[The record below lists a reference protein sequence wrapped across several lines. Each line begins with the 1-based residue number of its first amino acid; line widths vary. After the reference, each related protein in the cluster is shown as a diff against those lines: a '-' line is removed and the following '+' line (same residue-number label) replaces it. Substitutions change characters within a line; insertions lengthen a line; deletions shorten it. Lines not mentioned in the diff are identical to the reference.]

1 MLLRLA
7 EPLIELVFF
16 PFLLRQAW
24 KGVAEFDR
32 PGHQRAGAQRHLH
45 RICRHD
51 EEAHNMEVNAAVS
64 HNVLAVLARRI
75 LGRQVLG
82 GCWVSVAE
90 PGLDA
95 AAAPGYVCS

>member
-1 MLLRLA
+1 
-7 EPLIELVFF
+7 
-16 PFLLRQAW
+16 
-24 KGVAEFDR
+24 
-32 PGHQRAGAQRHLH
+32 
-45 RICRHD
+45 
-51 EEAHNMEVNAAVS
+51 MEVNAAVS